1 MLKRTGPLVALGLL
15 SLIWGYNWVVM
26 KIGLKDCPPLLF
38 ASLRVLGGAMILLPL
53 LRLFG
58 RPLALPPLSYV
69 VPLGLLQSTGFV
81 GCTLWALESG
91 AAGKTAI
98 LVYMMPLWLLMM
110 AWPVLGERIRG
121 WQWPAMGFAFLGLFL
136 ILDPGR
142 TDSSLHGTLLA
153 ILSGI
158 FWAISAVWQ
167 KKMAPPGIDLLTVT
181 AWQMVFGGLGLLFL
195 AILRDPLTLHWSPAL
210 IGALLYN
217 ALPGNALAWLLWA
230 YALRH
235 LPSGVAGMGTLVA
248 PLVGVLASW
257 AQLGE
262 HPGSREF
269 QGMLFIFLALFLV
282 TWQHLRMQNDTALA
296 SGPEESG
303 E

>member
-1 MLKRTGPLVALGLL
+1 
-15 SLIWGYNWVVM
+15 
-26 KIGLKDCPPLLF
+26 
-38 ASLRVLGGAMILLPL
+38 MILLPL
-53 LRLFG
+53 LRLFR
-58 RPLALPPLSYV
+58 RPLTVPPLSYV
-69 VPLGLLQSTGFV
+69 VPLGLFQSTGFV

-167 KKMAPPGIDLLTVT
+167 KRWPP
-181 AWQMVFGGLGLLFL
+181 
-195 AILRDPLTLHWSPAL
+195 
-210 IGALLYN
+210 
-217 ALPGNALAWLLWA
+217 
-230 YALRH
+230 
-235 LPSGVAGMGTLVA
+235 
-248 PLVGVLASW
+248 
-257 AQLGE
+257 
-262 HPGSREF
+262 RESTF
-269 QGMLFIFLALFLV
+269 
-282 TWQHLRMQNDTALA
+282 
-296 SGPEESG
+296 
-303 E
+303 